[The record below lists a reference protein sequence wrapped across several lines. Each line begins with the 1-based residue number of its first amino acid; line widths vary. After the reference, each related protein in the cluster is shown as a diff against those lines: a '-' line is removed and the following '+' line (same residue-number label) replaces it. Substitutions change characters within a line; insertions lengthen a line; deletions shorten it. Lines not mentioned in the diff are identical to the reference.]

1 MHHQSFSLFLA
12 NTTPLNINNT
22 TKHTVNFF
30 FLQSSLRRTRE
41 GKSNSILVSFHFG
54 VEIPRGSISFL
65 FFSLREKLNPWPFI
79 EIPDV
84 CVEIELKSRRDSRCL
99 CWEIESLTFRRDSS
113 SCWSVR
119 WTLTW
124 SLGEYEA
131 AFIRFE
137 ILMAFQWRWRLRV
150 LGVRLNQFR
159 IGMTLGWIWW
169 WLRNPDLGVD
179 ELGLWPK
186 RSPFQWNITLRFC
199 HTLAH

>member
-1 MHHQSFSLFLA
+1 MHHQSFSLFLT
-12 NTTPLNINNT
+12 NTTPLNITNT
-22 TKHTVNFF
+22 TKHTVN
-30 FLQSSLRRTRE
+30 SSSFNLLYAARARASRTRFW
-41 GKSNSILVSFHFG
+41 SRFILVSKYHAGPFRSCFF
-54 VEIPRGSISFL
+54 VEG
-65 FFSLREKLNPWPFI
+65 
-79 EIPDV
+79 
-84 CVEIELKSRRDSRCL
+84 
-99 CWEIESLTFRRDSS
+99 EIESLTFLRDSS

-124 SLGEYEA
+124 SLGEYES

-186 RSPFQWNITLRFC
+186 RRPFQWNIPLRFC